1 MPGTMS
7 SVHLVVGAWDISF
20 AIRKIE
26 NIFEDI
32 SERSAIKMPQKIIGF
47 WLKVTAGAGT
57 YQFLHIS
64 LSSMSSMM
72 DADGVFALFNG
83 ANSF

>member
-1 MPGTMS
+1 ME
-7 SVHLVVGAWDISF
+7 LK
-20 AIRKIE
+20 RKKKIE
-26 NIFEDI
+26 NIFKDI

-83 ANSF
+83 AKSF

>member
-1 MPGTMS
+1 M
-7 SVHLVVGAWDISF
+7 
-20 AIRKIE
+20 KI
-26 NIFEDI
+26 
-32 SERSAIKMPQKIIGF
+32 PQKIIGF
-47 WLKVTAGAGT
+47 WLKETAGAGT

-83 ANSF
+83 AKSF

>member
-1 MPGTMS
+1 MD
-7 SVHLVVGAWDISF
+7 LK
-20 AIRKIE
+20 RKKNIE

-47 WLKVTAGAGT
+47 WLKVTAGAVST

-83 ANSF
+83 AKSF